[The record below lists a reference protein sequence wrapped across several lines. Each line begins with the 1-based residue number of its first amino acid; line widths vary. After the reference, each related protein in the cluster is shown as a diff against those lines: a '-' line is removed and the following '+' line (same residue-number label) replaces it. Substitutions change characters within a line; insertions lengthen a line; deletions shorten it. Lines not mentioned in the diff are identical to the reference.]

1 MTNHKISVSE
11 ALLLIIGIF
20 LFSISCDYDTQ
31 VVDADLIY
39 VLKIS
44 DCDSLRNDT
53 IFQKHNEIRWTTT
66 KPKSVV
72 EAVMLLD
79 SMTNDYTRH
88 LFKICDPNDF
98 HLGFGMGIR
107 NEWVYSGEDA
117 FNEQLFKRL
126 KLPHNDLSS
135 ALVLKL
141 YELYL
146 TQDTIKI
153 MELLGEGMN
162 ADSMKTAR
170 EEFKKI
176 ENELNKIKHSR

>member
-1 MTNHKISVSE
+1 MKLTINI
-11 ALLLIIGIF
+11 LLIGIF
-20 LFSISCDYDTQ
+20 LFSISCDYDTK
-31 VVDADLIY
+31 VVDLDLIH

-53 IFQKHNEIRWTTT
+53 IFRKHHEMRWTTT

-72 EAVMLLD
+72 EAVVLLD

-88 LFKICDPNDF
+88 MFKICDPIDF

-117 FNEQLFKRL
+117 FNEQLFERL
-126 KLPHNDLSS
+126 KLSHRDFSS
-135 ALVLKL
+135 GLILKL
-141 YELYL
+141 YQLYL

-153 MELLGEGMN
+153 MELLGERIN
-162 ADSMKTAR
+162 TDSMKTAR
-170 EEFKKI
+170 DEYKKI
-176 ENELNKIKHSR
+176 EKELNKIKHGG